1 MTGLIHWLV
10 DRRRAGTEAEEAQLR
25 LESDENLVKI
35 ATVHKSKGL
44 EYPIVFCPFLWDGRI
59 YADQADALSYHD
71 PRANHRPTLDLGSAR
86 HGEAKAQARR
96 EELADSLR
104 LAYVALTRA
113 KHRCYAVWGHVRD
126 GATAPLAYL
135 LHQPTD
141 LGDDPMGAVEAHV
154 GSLGAAD
161 IRADLDRLAQASGGT
176 IAVGTHS
183 CKRAQ
188 DVPGSPDGTGYFAGP
203 HLRGP
208 PRRALADHQ
217 LLGAHAGVRIR
228 SGLAR

>member
-1 MTGLIHWLV
+1 MRIK
-10 DRRRAGTEAEEAQLR
+10 RRRSRIT
-25 LESDENLVKI
+25 
-35 ATVHKSKGL
+35 T
-44 EYPIVFCPFLWDGRI
+44 PGRI
-59 YADQADALSYHD
+59 IG
-71 PRANHRPTLDLGSAR
+71 PRWISAR
-86 HGEAKAQARR
+86 RAMGRPRRRPGERSWPTAFA
-96 EELADSLR
+96 

-154 GSLGAAD
+154 GSLGAAE

-176 IAVGTHS
+176 IAVGPIPADAPRMFPAALT
-183 CKRAQ
+183 A
-188 DVPGSPDGTGYFAGP
+188 PDDFAGP

-208 PRRALADHQ
+208 PRRALADRQ
-217 LLGAHAGVRIR
+217 LLGARAGVRIR